1 MPLREATPKEYVQ
14 ECPFRCKTVRSQS
27 SQYEPKMK
35 MEFERR
41 DDDQWHLVAA
51 NCGYG
56 GTADEAVEIDSD
68 AGFTRTDNEISLRL
82 PAVDDPTWCDVCR
95 DTVTE
100 RYTQASRP
108 IEHWKVAT
116 TYRDIEW
123 SEYDG
128 AIDCCGWCQ
137 SDVETLIHDTRT
149 DTLVCEVCA
158 ALYNSTATDIDG
170 EEKLT
175 DYAQLADEVEPI
187 VVIDGEASQQTAAR
201 IDRRPYISLEAKRKY
216 VTVTITLRYVDYQ
229 FTENAIGDLRNV
241 FESYEARAFTQSD
254 NKGGVEFEVTDH
266 RRRRQHRPR
275 QRIVV
280 DGLFES
286 DAHEFIKD
294 VIPVVQTTSNW
305 TYDPSDVSAQAV
317 QRAIRERGRPGP
329 APVPREDAPAVTGQD
344 DGVARHVSL
353 SDKSISDGQIRA
365 YVSDQAYRHGEALVD
380 AGRIRTDHAG
390 GHESDADGY
399 DPQSGVGFNL
409 WFENGEIV
417 DHECVCGSSL
427 DPCEHI
433 AGALIALP
441 HVAACYV

>member
-1 MPLREATPKEYVQ
+1 
-14 ECPFRCKTVRSQS
+14 
-27 SQYEPKMK
+27 

-68 AGFTRTDNEISLRL
+68 AGFTRTDSEISLCL
-82 PAVDDPTWCDVCR
+82 PAVADPTWCDVCR

-100 RYTQASRP
+100 RYAQARRP

-137 SDVETLIHDTRT
+137 SDVETLVHDPRT
-149 DTLVCEVCA
+149 DTLVCEICA
-158 ALYNSTATDIDG
+158 ALYNSTATDIDDDVR
-170 EEKLT
+170 LT
-175 DYAQLADEVEPI
+175 DYIQLADEVEPI
-187 VVIDGEASQQTAAR
+187 VVIGDEASQQSAAR

-229 FTENAIGDLRNV
+229 FTENAISDLRDV
-241 FESYEARAFTQSD
+241 FEGYEARAFTQSD
-254 NKGGVEFEVTDH
+254 NKGGVEFEVIDH
-266 RRRRQHRPR
+266 RARRQHRPR

-286 DAHEFIKD
+286 DAIEFIED
-294 VIPVVQTTSNW
+294 IIPIVQTTSNW
-305 TYDPSDVSAQAV
+305 TYDPSDVSAQAM

-329 APVPREDAPAVTGQD
+329 APVPREDAPAVTRQD

-353 SDKSISDGQIRA
+353 SDKAITDEQIRA
-365 YVSDQAYRHGEALVD
+365 YVSDQAYCHGKALVD

-399 DPQSGVGFNL
+399 DPQSGIGFNL
-409 WFENGEIV
+409 WFENGEII
-417 DHECVCGSSL
+417 DHECFCESSL

-433 AGALIALP
+433 AGVLIALP